1 MDIDRPPDI
10 VVVAG
15 GAPVDRVRAEAV
27 TPSTCVIAADAGVAL
42 AHALGW
48 TVDVAVGDFDSLD
61 TATVDR
67 LPELAA
73 EVRRFDADKDATDL
87 ELALDAAA
95 ERAPAR
101 LLVLGIEGGR
111 PDHALANLLVASSA
125 RFAALEVE
133 LVLEGGRAWVVR
145 DELIGTFPDDR
156 IVSLVSVHGAA
167 TVSLV
172 GVRWPLD
179 REVLLA
185 GSSRG
190 ISNRTTDEPFR
201 LTVHDGSILCI
212 APQPEETSL

>member
-15 GAPVDRVRAEAV
+15 GAPVGRDRLAAV
-27 TPSTCVIAADAGVAL
+27 PSSACVIAADAGVTL
-42 AHALGW
+42 ARALGW

-61 TATVDR
+61 ADTVER

-73 EVRRFDADKDATDL
+73 DVRRFDVDKDATDL
-87 ELALDAAA
+87 ELALDVAA

-101 LLVLGIEGGR
+101 LLVVGIEGGR

-125 RFAALEVE
+125 RFASLDVE
-133 LVLEGGRAWVVR
+133 LLLEGGRAWVVR
-145 DELIGTFPDDR
+145 DELTGTFPTDR

-167 TVSLV
+167 TVSLA
-172 GVRWPLD
+172 GVQWPLTC
-179 REVLLA
+179 EVLPA

-190 ISNRTTDEPFR
+190 VSNRATDAPFR
-201 LTVHDGSILCI
+201 LTVHDGSVLCI
-212 APQPEETSL
+212 TPDPEETSL